1 MFKKFL
7 SILLSILLVLLSCSK
22 TNFIYADDEII
33 EESSD
38 EELEDGEESQETEEI
53 KGCIINGD
61 FFTEEQCQEKLNAAR
76 QAKSQI
82 EKEKAAAEAS
92 RDAQMALA
100 EKYAVEASSMQVEID
115 ELSRQIDELKAR
127 IEELE
132 IQIKE
137 NEELV
142 DALNQR
148 VKNRMVTYQTTM
160 HFNGYLEFIL
170 GSKSFT
176 DMLRRIYGVEAV
188 VSKDKADRE
197 EFIAIITQ
205 LNNDKA
211 ELDEAKKTLDE
222 SYTELI
228 VKQQELEEMQ
238 AYYEEQ
244 AAIFQAEIDRLNT
257 EALPETEE
265 SYAAIYK
272 ALKEA
277 GLSPTSTEF
286 VAAVHNSWISEG
298 VWNYSDD
305 FKDGT
310 WHLGVDYA
318 ASRYTKIHA
327 PAAGVIVRANGS
339 ECPDINKPCMM
350 HNCGTPLLGG
360 GNQVYM
366 MAEVDGIVWGFIFM
380 HMNEMYVSKGD
391 VVDQDEVIGLVGS
404 SGQST
409 GPHCHIEMYKLGYGA
424 LEDFLNSTWD
434 SSWNIGG
441 RGRIM
446 YDNRCSVSSVPCIVD
461 PEEYLPAS

>member
-1 MFKKFL
+1 MFKK
-7 SILLSILLVLLSCSK
+7 LLSILLCVFLVLLSCGK
-22 TNFIYADDEII
+22 TSFIYAE
-33 EESSD
+33 D
-38 EELEDGEESQETEEI
+38 EEETEEI
-53 KGCIINGD
+53 KGCVINGD
-61 FFTEEQCQEKLNAAR
+61 FFTEEEC
-76 QAKSQI
+76 QAKLDAAKQAKNQI

-92 RDAQMALA
+92 RDAQKALA
-100 EKYAVEASSMQVEID
+100 EKYAVEASSMQTDID
-115 ELSRQIDELKAR
+115 NLSNQINELKQR
-127 IEELE
+127 IEVLE
-132 IQIKE
+132 VQIKE

-142 DALNQR
+142 EALNSR
-148 VKNRMVTYQTTM
+148 VKDRMVAYQTTM

-197 EFIAIITQ
+197 EYITAITQ

-211 ELDEAKKTLDE
+211 ELDEAKATLDE
-222 SYTELI
+222 SYTELL
-228 VKQQELEEMQ
+228 VKQQELIEMQ

-265 SYAAIYK
+265 SYSAIYE
-272 ALKEA
+272 AMKEA
-277 GLSPTSTEF
+277 GLRPTSSDF

-298 VWNYSDD
+298 VWNYSAD

-318 ASRYTKIHA
+318 ASRYTQIHS

-339 ECPDINKPCMM
+339 ECPDTNKPCLM
-350 HNCGTPLLGG
+350 HDCGTPLLGG

-409 GPHCHIEMYKLGYGA
+409 GPHCHIEMYKLGYGE
-424 LEDFLNSTWD
+424 LEDFLNRIWD
-434 SSWNIGG
+434 ATWNIGG

-446 YDNRCSVSSVPCIVD
+446 YENRCSVSSTPCIVD
-461 PEEYLPAS
+461 PEEYLPAN

>member
-1 MFKKFL
+1 MFKK
-7 SILLSILLVLLSCSK
+7 LLSILLCVFLVLLSCGK
-22 TNFIYADDEII
+22 TSFIYAE
-33 EESSD
+33 D
-38 EELEDGEESQETEEI
+38 EEETEEI
-53 KGCIINGD
+53 KGCVINGD
-61 FFTEEQCQEKLNAAR
+61 FFTEEEC
-76 QAKSQI
+76 QAKLDAAKQAKNQI

-92 RDAQMALA
+92 RDAQKALA
-100 EKYAVEASSMQVEID
+100 EKYAVEASSMQTDID
-115 ELSRQIDELKAR
+115 NLSNQINELKQR
-127 IEELE
+127 IEVLE
-132 IQIKE
+132 VQIKE

-142 DALNQR
+142 EALNSR
-148 VKNRMVTYQTTM
+148 VKDRMVAYQTTM

-197 EFIAIITQ
+197 EYITAITQ

-211 ELDEAKKTLDE
+211 ELDEAKATLDE
-222 SYTELI
+222 SYTELL
-228 VKQQELEEMQ
+228 VKQQELIEMQ

-265 SYAAIYK
+265 SYSAIYE
-272 ALKEA
+272 AMKEA
-277 GLSPTSTEF
+277 GLRPTSSDF

-298 VWNYSDD
+298 VWNYSAD

-318 ASRYTKIHA
+318 ASRYTQIHA

-339 ECPDINKPCMM
+339 ECPDTSKPCLM
-350 HNCGTPLLGG
+350 HDCGTPLLGG

-409 GPHCHIEMYKLGYGA
+409 GPHCHIEMYKLGYGE
-424 LEDFLNSTWD
+424 LEDFLNRTWD
-434 SSWNIGG
+434 ATWNIGG

-446 YDNRCSVSSVPCIVD
+446 YENRCSVSSTPCIVD
-461 PEEYLPAS
+461 PEEYLPAN